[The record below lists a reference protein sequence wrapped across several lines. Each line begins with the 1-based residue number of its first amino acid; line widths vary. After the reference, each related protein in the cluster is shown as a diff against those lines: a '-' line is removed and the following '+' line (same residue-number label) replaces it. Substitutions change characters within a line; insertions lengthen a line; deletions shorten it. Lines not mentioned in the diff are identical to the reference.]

1 LAGQKTEAEKM
12 PQFKC
17 RMYFKIQIIVI
28 LTLLSFKSEA
38 QNFYKTYGNTDD
50 EIGRSVVE
58 TNDTSFLILGSSS
71 SFYEGNSNFYLIKID
86 SLGIFK
92 WSKVYGGN
100 NVDQGYC
107 IGKKPNGNYL
117 LTGFSNSY
125 GNGYELLNIEIDD
138 SGNVIWHKTCG
149 GTDWDF
155 AYDNTILANGD
166 AFITGSTY
174 SAGNGNQDGFIL
186 YLDNNGD
193 SLWIKTV
200 GGTEDDVLRRSI
212 LTTDNFLVSTGYKTN
227 ATNDRD
233 IYLVKMN
240 VSGDTIWTKT
250 FGGTLD
256 DEGFDVKETPSGG
269 YLVVGKIGDASN
281 GTEGYYFETDTA
293 GIMKW
298 NQTYGG
304 SGEEEF
310 HCVAIKNNQ
319 SRFFVA
325 RETNSFG
332 SGEYDF
338 GINLLNLPG
347 GWYNGGNTY
356 GSTMTERPY
365 DMIYTSNNRIL
376 TVGYS
381 DFPYDNQ
388 NVMAVMMDTTFGS
401 LPVPSLYQDL
411 NSVAEI
417 HSDEILFHPN
427 PASEKI
433 NWNPSQK
440 MNAEIFSVTGK
451 QIFKTEERCTEII
464 LQTIPSGSYFIRFEK
479 SDGSIF
485 TQKLIISH

>member
-1 LAGQKTEAEKM
+1 MAGQKTKTEKM
-12 PQFKC
+12 HPFNY
-17 RMYFKIQIIVI
+17 RMNFKIKIV
-28 LTLLSFKSEA
+28 LLFVLLSFESKT

-50 EIGRSVVE
+50 EVGRSVVE
-58 TNDTSFLILGSSS
+58 TNDTSFLILGSTS

-86 SLGIFK
+86 SLGNFK

-100 NVDQGYC
+100 NIDQGYC
-107 IGKKPNGNYL
+107 IGKKTNGNYL

-125 GNGYELLNIEIDD
+125 GNGYDLLNIEIDD
-138 SGNVIWHKTCG
+138 AGNVIWHKTCG

-155 AYDNTILANGD
+155 AYDNSILPNGD

-193 SLWIKTV
+193 SLWMVTC
-200 GGTEDDVLRRSI
+200 GNTGDDVLRRSI
-212 LTTDNFLVSTGYKTN
+212 ITTDNFLISTGYTTN
-227 ATNDRD
+227 ANNERD
-233 IYLVKMN
+233 IFLVKMN

-269 YLVVGKIGDASN
+269 YLVVGKVGDPVN

-293 GIMKW
+293 GIIKW

-304 SGEEEF
+304 PNEEEF

-325 RETNSFG
+325 RETSSFG
-332 SGEYDF
+332 DGEFDF

-347 GWYNGGNTY
+347 GWYNAGNTY
-356 GSTMTERPY
+356 GSIMTERPY
-365 DMIYTSNNRIL
+365 DMIYTSNKRIL

-381 DFPYDNQ
+381 DYPYDNQ
-388 NVMAVMMDTTFGS
+388 NVMAVMMDTTFSS

-411 NSVAEI
+411 NSVPEI
-417 HSDEILFHPN
+417 NSEEILFHPN

-433 NWNPSQK
+433 SWNSSQK
-440 MNAEIFSVTGK
+440 MKAEIFSVTGK
-451 QIFKTEERCTEII
+451 HILKTEEACSEIV
-464 LQTIPSGSYFIRFEK
+464 LPAMPSGTYFIRFEK
-479 SDGSIF
+479 SDGSLF
-485 TQKLIISH
+485 TQKLIIKH